1 VELNDSIRPQKVTI
15 YRGGTPMGGRRLG
28 RNPRRWRPCCLGRQ
42 EAWPMGWTYL
52 TQEEAQRTIEPN
64 TLTETLVPAMELT
77 LLQTLCKQ
85 ELHAPGCPFF

>member
-1 VELNDSIRPQKVTI
+1 
-15 YRGGTPMGGRRLG
+15 
-28 RNPRRWRPCCLGRQ
+28 
-42 EAWPMGWTYL
+42 MGWTYL